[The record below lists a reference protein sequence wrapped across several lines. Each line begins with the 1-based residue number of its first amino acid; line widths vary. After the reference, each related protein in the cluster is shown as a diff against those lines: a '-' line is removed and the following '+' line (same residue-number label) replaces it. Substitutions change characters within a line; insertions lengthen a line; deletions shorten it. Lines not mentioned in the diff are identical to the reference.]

1 MSGAISIRLASKG
14 SVLGIDVGCSP
25 TRRSSAACRLDWNE
39 HSVSWRV
46 MRFRAIEPERSDAI
60 AEVIG
65 ETEVL
70 CAAFDG
76 PLRADLAVIGR
87 YRTAERLLTRRLQPF
102 IGKPGQ
108 ASAPIGRLL
117 NEHANACARAAMS
130 LKRVGPATHRH
141 AIHEC
146 AIVEAFPSSFLG
158 VLIAE
163 PRQLNARRGD
173 RSDTFYQHL
182 SSCGGLQTLLG
193 RLLPGRAGAPF
204 GMVTNHDDR
213 AAVVCAL
220 SALCVAA
227 GDYTVVGDQDGWVV
241 LPPRA
246 LIQDWAWE
254 LLSANASPGE
264 LGHATDV

>member
-1 MSGAISIRLASKG
+1 MSPAIPIGLPPTG

-39 HSVSWRV
+39 HSISWRV
-46 MRFRAIEPERSDAI
+46 VRFRAIEPERTTAI
-60 AEVIG
+60 ADVIG
-65 ETEVL
+65 DSDIL

-76 PLRADLAVIGR
+76 PLRGDLAVIGR
-87 YRTAERLLTRRLQPF
+87 YRTAERLLTRRFQPF

-117 NEHANACARAAMS
+117 NEHANACARAAMGQ
-130 LKRVGPATHRH
+130 KRIGPATHRH
-141 AIHEC
+141 AIHGS

-182 SSCGGLQTLLG
+182 SNSGGLQALLE
-193 RLLPGRAGAPF
+193 RLLPGRAPAPF
-204 GMVTNHDDR
+204 ELVANHDDR

-227 GDYTVVGDQDGWVV
+227 GDYTVVGDEDGWVV

-254 LLSANASPGE
+254 LLNANAAPGE
-264 LGHATDV
+264 LGHATGF